1 MVFKT
6 SLSQNKN
13 EQRFKDFNPILD
25 QGFLH

>member
-13 EQRFKDFNPILD
+13 QQRFKDFNPILD